1 MYKKLHNH
9 IGYSIS
15 LFLILVFGLILVSL
29 SSPNRPLQMIEITI
43 VTTFY
48 IFWGILHHLVNH
60 DLNVKIVIEYILVG
74 SIGLSMVLFILKGGF
89 GL

>member
-1 MYKKLHNH
+1 MYKKLHSH

-15 LFLILVFGLILVSL
+15 LFLILAFGLILVFF
-29 SSPNRPLQMIEITI
+29 SSPNRPLQMVEITI
-43 VTTFY
+43 VTISY

-60 DLNVKIVIEYILVG
+60 DLNMQIVIEYILVG
-74 SIGLSMVLFILKGGF
+74 SIGLSMVFFILKGGF